1 MKEKATALRE
11 KKEQSK
17 DMLNKSDYKYQ
28 YLQSC
33 ERLPMD
39 ALKVAE
45 SVLFESRKESKSTR
59 GMPTG

>member
-1 MKEKATALRE
+1 
-11 KKEQSK
+11 
-17 DMLNKSDYKYQ
+17 MLNKTNHKYQ

-45 SVLFESRKESKSTR
+45 SVLFESRKESE
-59 GMPTG
+59 